1 MRNLYKILL
10 IDDHDLMQ
18 WAIMTVINTRLPEAE
33 IYSAS
38 SLDYGKTLLQKNETD
53 LIILDVDVSGANDPD
68 VISSLRNIRPN
79 ARILVYTG
87 LNEEFN
93 SVTFLS
99 AGADGFLS
107 KSTPSEVLI
116 QAIDTI
122 SNGEKYMSSKT
133 QGLLAQNYLNNV
145 SRLKEKK
152 KDISIT
158 PRESQIIRL
167 LLTGKWTKEI
177 AAELGITWSTVSSH
191 KMSIFE
197 KFGVTNVI
205 QLYRKIEKQYPDLID
220 PETPQNGFL
229 S

>member
-1 MRNLYKILL
+1 MENFHKFLL
-10 IDDHDLMQ
+10 IDDHYLML
-18 WAIMTVINTRLPEAE
+18 WAIMTVINSRIPNAE
-33 IYSAS
+33 IYAAS
-38 SLDYGKTLLQKNETD
+38 SLDYGMSLLQKNEPD
-53 LIILDVDVSGANDPD
+53 LIILDIDISGVNNPD
-68 VISSLRNIRPN
+68 VIGSLRKIRPN

-87 LNEEFN
+87 MNEEFN

-145 SRLKEKK
+145 SKLKEKK
-152 KDISIT
+152 KDITIT
-158 PRESQIIRL
+158 PRESQIIKL

-177 AAELGITWSTVSSH
+177 AAELGIKWSTVSSH

-197 KFGVTNVI
+197 KFEVANVI
-205 QLYRKIEKQYPDLID
+205 QLYRKVEKYHPDLI
-220 PETPQNGFL
+220 ETEITPKGL
-229 S
+229 